1 MPRVMQEKFNGPFY
15 WELED
20 QNTEGKLEGE
30 GSPHWGL
37 GKKKESIGDWV
48 RNSYSMIKIE
58 LHSVHVPR
66 TCVCVDLKET
76 NEVIL
81 SSEFQDRIT
90 VIQCHT
96 YGSLTFSMFIGSGGE
111 R

>member
-1 MPRVMQEKFNGPFY
+1 MPRVMQEKFNSPFS
-15 WELED
+15 WD

-48 RNSYSMIKIE
+48 RSSYCMIKIE

-66 TCVCVDLKET
+66 TCVWLHLKET
-76 NEVIL
+76 NEAIL
-81 SSEFQDRIT
+81 SKEFQDRIT
-90 VIQCHT
+90 VILCHT
-96 YGSLTFSMFIGSGGE
+96 YGSLILSVFTESGGE